1 MADGLTINKYQMKK
15 RKALFRIFFFGVIE
29 YIIILVYVITSA
41 LSRNLDWTVQELT
54 SSSVGVFVQILT
66 LLAALV
72 GIYIFI
78 QVMVYVA
85 LSLTKPSDSD

>member
-1 MADGLTINKYQMKK
+1 MIDELAMNKYQMKK

-29 YIIILVYVITSA
+29 YIIFLVYIITSA
-41 LSRNLDWTVQELT
+41 LSRNFEWTVQKLT
-54 SSSVGVFVQILT
+54 TSIGGIFVQVFA
-66 LLAALV
+66 LLATLI

-85 LSLTKPSDSD
+85 LLLNKPDDSD